1 VRRRLVRIAAPAAFL
16 LAATVAVLLI
26 RSGLR
31 GDEEEVRRPTTIMP
45 TTATRP
51 VPAQTTRPS
60 RRRPRRMYT
69 VVSGDT
75 LEQIALELETTV
87 EKLLALNPDV
97 EPTELRVGQRLR
109 VP

>member
-1 VRRRLVRIAAPAAFL
+1 
-16 LAATVAVLLI
+16 
-26 RSGLR
+26 
-31 GDEEEVRRPTTIMP
+31 
-45 TTATRP
+45 
-51 VPAQTTRPS
+51 
-60 RRRPRRMYT
+60 MYT